1 MQNLFENLGNRRF
14 SFYFRSME
22 KPQLPSGTR
31 DFSPQMMLR
40 RKYIL
45 SIMEN
50 VFKLHGFGAIE
61 TPALENLKT
70 LQGKYGDEGDQ
81 LLFKVLNSGDFL
93 LKANEQWL
101 AEKNSKSLI
110 PQISD
115 RGLRYDLTVPLAR
128 FVVMNRDKITFPFK
142 RYQMQP
148 VWRADRPQ
156 KGRYREFWQCDIDVV
171 GSNSVVSEAELI
183 EMYQEVF
190 QKLDLGITI
199 RINHRGILDSLL
211 PVLGSQENW
220 NAFMVII
227 DKADKIGEEGVSNE
241 LILRGLSHAV
251 EPWNWLCET
260 QKLGNF
266 SAIMQALA
274 SYEPIQNESLKKGMT
289 EINAVFDFVGNTENV
304 QLDLTLARGLSYYTG
319 CVFEVVV
326 NDNRLPADFKIGSIG
341 GGGRYDNLTGIF
353 GLKDV
358 SGVGVSFGL
367 DRIYDNLDAAQLFPD
382 SLKDVAK
389 VLICAMDDSSLG
401 YAMNIS
407 RALRNNGIANEVYPS
422 AAKLKKQ
429 LDYAN
434 AKGFEFAAIIG
445 SEEKEKNQ
453 VALKSLITGN
463 QELVDIAHLNT
474 KLSHE

>member
-1 MQNLFENLGNRRF
+1 
-14 SFYFRSME
+14 ME
-22 KPQLPSGTR
+22 KPSLPSGTR

-45 SIMEN
+45 NIMES
-50 VFKLHGFGAIE
+50 VFRLHGFGAIE
-61 TPALENLKT
+61 TPSIENLKT

-93 LKANEQWL
+93 SKANEQFL
-101 AEKNSKSLI
+101 AEKNSKALI

-128 FVVMNRDKITFPFK
+128 FVVMNRDKIHFPFK

-171 GSNSVVSEAELI
+171 GANSIVSEAELV

-190 QKLDLGITI
+190 QKLNLGIVV
-199 RINHRGILDSLL
+199 RFNHRGILDAFL

-220 NAFMVII
+220 NQFMVII
-227 DKADKIGEEGVSNE
+227 DKADKIGEDGVVNE
-241 LILRGLSHAV
+241 LINKNLSHAV
-251 EPWNWLCET
+251 DAWNWLCEARKIVGFDQT
-260 QKLGNF
+260 
-266 SAIMQALA
+266 IQALQN
-274 SYEPIQNESLKKGMT
+274 YQPIQNESLNKGIADLQLLCDLLGDT
-289 EINAVFDFVGNTENV
+289 SNV

-319 CVFEVVV
+319 CVFEVAV
-326 NDNRLPADFKIGSIG
+326 NDNRLPEDYRIGSIG

-367 DRIYDNLDAAQLFPD
+367 DRIYDNLDAANLFPED
-382 SLKDVAK
+382 LTDAPKLLV
-389 VLICAMDDSSLG
+389 CAMDTDALV
-401 YAMNIS
+401 YANGIS
-407 RALRNNGIANEVYPS
+407 RNLRNAGISNEVYPG
-422 AAKLKKQ
+422 AAKIKKQ

-434 AKGFEFAAIIG
+434 AKGFEYAAIIG
-445 SEEKEKNQ
+445 QTELENGS
-453 VALKSLITGN
+453 VALKNLFTGDQEIVDAN
-463 QELVDIAHLNT
+463 QIISKLNNG
-474 KLSHE
+474 

>member
-1 MQNLFENLGNRRF
+1 
-14 SFYFRSME
+14 ME
-22 KPQLPSGTR
+22 KPSLPSGTR

-45 SIMEN
+45 NIMES
-50 VFKLHGFGAIE
+50 VFRLHGFGAIE
-61 TPALENLKT
+61 TPSIENLKT

-93 LKANEQWL
+93 SKANEQFL
-101 AEKNSKSLI
+101 AEKNSKALI

-128 FVVMNRDKITFPFK
+128 FVVMNRDKIHFPFK

-171 GSNSVVSEAELI
+171 GANSIVSEAELV

-190 QKLDLGITI
+190 QKLNLGIVV
-199 RINHRGILDSLL
+199 RFNHRGILDAFL

-220 NAFMVII
+220 NQFMVII
-227 DKADKIGEEGVSNE
+227 DKADKIGEEGVVNE
-241 LILRGLSHAV
+241 LINKNLSHAV
-251 EPWNWLCET
+251 DAWNWLCEARKIVDFD
-260 QKLGNF
+260 Q
-266 SAIMQALA
+266 IIQALQN
-274 SYEPIQNESLKKGMT
+274 YQPIQNESLNKGIADLKLLCDLLGDT
-289 EINAVFDFVGNTENV
+289 SNV

-319 CVFEVVV
+319 CVFEVAV
-326 NDNRLPADFKIGSIG
+326 NDNRLPEDYRIGSIG

-367 DRIYDNLDAAQLFPD
+367 DRIYDNLDAANLFPQ
-382 SLKDVAK
+382 DVTDAPK
-389 VLICAMDDSSLG
+389 LLVCAMDADALV
-401 YAMNIS
+401 YANGIS
-407 RALRNNGIANEVYPS
+407 RNLRNAGISNEVYPG
-422 AAKLKKQ
+422 AAKIKKQ

-434 AKGFEFAAIIG
+434 AKGFEYAAIIG
-445 SEEKEKNQ
+445 QTELENGS
-453 VALKSLITGN
+453 VALKNLFTGDQEIVDAN
-463 QELVDIAHLNT
+463 QIISKLNNG
-474 KLSHE
+474 